1 MKTKVDKLNIDK
13 FVPAPVD
20 LSKLI
25 DVVKNDGVKKDV
37 YYAKIKNVENKIPGI
52 TDLATNTTLD
62 VKINEVKN
70 KITKISDLTTTSA
83 LTAVE
88 SKISNISNLI
98 RKSDYNTNINEIE
111 NKITTDHDYDK
122 YITTQE
128 FNKLTWANI
137 PSRLAQANLA
147 SKIDIANFV
156 KKTCLD
162 DQLKKLNKNFTSNKT
177 KHVLAENELNRLSKK
192 IKSITTK
199 GLSKDLIKVYKT
211 FNVAKYFLP
220 GIFQRS
226 LVFIP
231 AKKYIENLTKSNRN
245 FPPIFLD
252 RHVLPNINFNG
263 HCLINNNIST
273 PKKLI
278 NL

>member
-1 MKTKVDKLNIDK
+1 MKTKADKLNIDK
-13 FVPAPVD
+13 LVPAPVD

-25 DVVKNDGVKKDV
+25 YVVKNDVVKKDV
-37 YYAKIKNVENKIPGI
+37 YFAKIKNVENKIPGI
-52 TDLATNTTLD
+52 TNLATNTTLD

-70 KITKISDLTTTSA
+70 KITKISDLATTSA

-137 PSRLAQANLA
+137 PSRLAQAILA

-156 KKTCLD
+156 KKTCFD

-192 IKSITTK
+192 
-199 GLSKDLIKVYKT
+199 L
-211 FNVAKYFLP
+211 N
-220 GIFQRS
+220 Q
-226 LVFIP
+226 
-231 AKKYIENLTKSNRN
+231 
-245 FPPIFLD
+245 
-252 RHVLPNINFNG
+252 
-263 HCLINNNIST
+263 
-273 PKKLI
+273 
-278 NL
+278 